1 MRLGV
6 EMRWTV
12 CWLGMLGCTAAPV
25 EGETSGGTTSTATT
39 ATTTAGTTP
48 TTGTDETT
56 PTPTDTAPLV
66 LNGTVPPDALP
77 VPTFSDVVNQDA
89 QARTQADLI
98 GHPTVMW
105 FYPAAAT
112 VG

>member
-1 MRLGV
+1 
-6 EMRWTV
+6 MRWSMW
-12 CWLGMLGCTAAPV
+12 WLGMLGCTAAPA
-25 EGETSGGTTSTATT
+25 EGETSGGTTSTATSVTST
-39 ATTTAGTTP
+39 AETTP

-66 LNGTVPPDALP
+66 LNGTAPPVALSVPSF
-77 VPTFSDVVNQDA
+77 TDVVNQDA
-89 QARTQADLI
+89 QARTQADLV

-112 VG
+112 AG